1 MIDEPLTIPEPQ
13 QQQIAAMRSEGWQV
27 IGWVQDKGWQAV
39 INKDNEW
46 CRVLESGE
54 VAPNRKQEQD
64 KSMALTIEYSGMR
77 YVVDVEAVDVA
88 QTQRKKWM
96 KFKRNKRI
104 TKHTYTHE
112 ND

>member
-1 MIDEPLTIPEPQ
+1 MIDEPLTIPAPQ
-13 QQQIAAMRSEGWQV
+13 QKQITEFRSEGWQV

-64 KSMALTIEYSGMR
+64 KSKALTIEYSGMR
-77 YVVDVEAVDVA
+77 YVVDVEAVDVSL
-88 QTQRKKWM
+88 TQRKKWR
-96 KFKRNKRI
+96 KYQRNKRI
-104 TKHTYTHE
+104 TKHTHT
-112 ND
+112 